1 MEKNYFIIAILGMA
15 IMFGGCNKG
24 KLPSVETAAVTHITV
39 CSAECGGTVSDNGTS
54 VMVRGVCW
62 SESPNP
68 TIDNPHSTDGSGTGS
83 FSSLIKNLSPGTTY
97 YVRAYAMNDNGI
109 AYGTENIFNTL
120 GEDAMTPT
128 DVLCNPKGWRMSSA
142 SCSPAYPLNYGNG
155 PYITNLMEGF
165 FNDSE
170 LDDILVFRSDGTRWV
185 YDNLNDFHNGS
196 GQPIGQWF
204 FDNLDN
210 PQNLYYSADSN
221 PLKIIELTAN
231 RFIIEYEYDK
241 TFWHP
246 AKDDYY
252 HGTFVISYISAE

>member
-1 MEKNYFIIAILGMA
+1 
-15 IMFGGCNKG
+15 
-24 KLPSVETAAVTHITV
+24 
-39 CSAECGGTVSDNGTS
+39 
-54 VMVRGVCW
+54 
-62 SESPNP
+62 
-68 TIDNPHSTDGSGTGS
+68 
-83 FSSLIKNLSPGTTY
+83 
-97 YVRAYAMNDNGI
+97 
-109 AYGTENIFNTL
+109 
-120 GEDAMTPT
+120 
-128 DVLCNPKGWRMSSA
+128 
-142 SCSPAYPLNYGNG
+142 
-155 PYITNLMEGF
+155 MEGF

-170 LDDILVFRSDGTRWV
+170 LDDILVFRSDGTTRWV
-185 YDNLNDFHNGS
+185 YDNLNDFHNGT

-252 HGTFVISYISAE
+252 HGTYPTFSVRSGRSSCGSFSCPCRLLSSRISQQNRTSFYS